1 VLSVPPDARRRAGRP
16 TAAGAFIFAMERGS
30 TPDRPGGDEPSS
42 PLQPP
47 ATPTGPQA
55 PPGPQPAPAATPPEQ
70 APPRPQAPTGP
81 EVPPGY
87 GGPVPPGGWH
97 QPVAPQPQLWTGAP
111 LSGWWR
117 RVGAYILDGIFTSI
131 LIWLGSVLI
140 VAGSEAAGVI
150 LMLVGLA
157 VAFFY
162 YPITMAREGAANGQT
177 LGKQI
182 LSIRVVRDDG
192 EPVTFGFALLRE
204 FVVKYLLF
212 QVIGGVLLGIP
223 WLLDV
228 LWPLW
233 DNQNRALHDM
243 MVKSHVL
250 EA

>member
-1 VLSVPPDARRRAGRP
+1 
-16 TAAGAFIFAMERGS
+16 MERGS
-30 TPDRPGGDEPSS
+30 TPDRPGGEEPSS

-55 PPGPQPAPAATPPEQ
+55 PTPGPQPEPAGTPGEQTPSAPQ
-70 APPRPQAPTGP
+70 APPGP
-81 EVPPGY
+81 ETPPAY
-87 GGPVPPGGWH
+87 GVAPGGWQ
-97 QPVAPQPQLWTGAP
+97 QPIAAEARPWAGAP

-117 RVGAYILDGIFTSI
+117 RVAAHILDGIFTAI
-131 LIWLGSVLI
+131 VIWLGAGLI

-150 LMLVGLA
+150 LVLVGLA

-162 YPITMAREGAANGQT
+162 YPITMSRAGAANGQT

-182 LSIRVVRDDG
+182 LSIRVSRDDG
-192 EPVTFGFALLRE
+192 QQVTFGFALLRE
-204 FVVKYLLF
+204 FVVKYLVF
-212 QVIGGVLLGIP
+212 QVIGGALFGIP

-233 DNQNRALHDM
+233 DDENRALHDM

>member
-1 VLSVPPDARRRAGRP
+1 
-16 TAAGAFIFAMERGS
+16 MERGS
-30 TPDRPGGDEPSS
+30 TPDRPAGDESGS

-55 PPGPQPAPAATPPEQ
+55 PTPGPQAEPAGTPREQ
-70 APPRPQAPTGP
+70 APPGP
-81 EVPPGY
+81 EAPPGY
-87 GGPVPPGGWH
+87 RGPVPPGGW
-97 QPVAPQPQLWTGAP
+97 QEPLAAQGPAWAGAP

-117 RVGAYILDGIFTSI
+117 RVGAYILDGIFTAL
-131 LIWLGSVLI
+131 LIWLGSGLI

-150 LMLVGLA
+150 LFFVGLV

-162 YPITMAREGAANGQT
+162 FPITMAREGAPNGQS

-192 EPVTFGFALLRE
+192 EPVSFGFALLRQ
-204 FVVKYLLF
+204 FVVFYLLF
-212 QVIGGVLLGIP
+212 QVIGSVLLGIP

-233 DNQNRALHDM
+233 DSEHRALHDM
-243 MVKSHVL
+243 MVKSHVV